1 MLKPLGLEP
10 SDSRIPLIAHT
21 YAIAHKKIISAEAI
35 TPIIWS
41 LDNLHQLT

>member
-10 SDSRIPLIAHT
+10 SDSRIPLIAHVCDST
-21 YAIAHKKIISAEAI
+21 QKIISAEAI